1 MERRKLPEY
10 VGQWARIRFPNAD
23 GLRTVTVSSGNE
35 EIIVGTASEGI
46 DSLCLENGAI
56 LLYAPEVSRKDI
68 YLYLSDRTPY
78 KTNPVSHISLQSAER
93 SASLQIPCGV
103 WPEMLIA
110 DRESG
115 AALKSATVNED
126 ALGALGLGRGDG
138 AAAQHRLDA
147 GHDLFGVEGLDH
159 VDPRFYFSHLGEFQ

>member
-1 MERRKLPEY
+1 M
-10 VGQWARIRFPNAD
+10 
-23 GLRTVTVSSGNE
+23 
-35 EIIVGTASEGI
+35 
-46 DSLCLENGAI
+46 
-56 LLYAPEVSRKDI
+56 LYAPEVSRKDI

-126 ALGALGLGRGDG
+126 GLGVCRADVLLKGMDG
-138 AAAQHRLDA
+138 
-147 GHDLFGVEGLDH
+147 GG
-159 VDPRFYFSHLGEFQ
+159 SMTFQ